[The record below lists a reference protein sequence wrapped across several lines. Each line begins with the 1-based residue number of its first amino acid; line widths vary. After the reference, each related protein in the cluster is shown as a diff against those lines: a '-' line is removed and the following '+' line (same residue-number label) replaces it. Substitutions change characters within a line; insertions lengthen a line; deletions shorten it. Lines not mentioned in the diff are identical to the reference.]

1 MTEAKVANLCNWEI
15 IVFLL
20 RKVAGLILALEN
32 ENVVHLDVSVDDASL
47 VHVEYALEDILR
59 PNDQLHILDRLIL
72 AKDAST

>member
-1 MTEAKVANLCNWEI
+1 MTEAKVANLCNWEV

-20 RKVAGLILALEN
+20 RNVAGLILALEN